1 MIDPLWRLMIVVLL
15 ILAEALVTCMESAL
29 KKANECFFEK
39 KVEERDGE
47 FFTGHAP
54 NYTKVYACG
63 ENLHNEIKDVE
74 ITEVYRDGVLGR
86 IL

>member
-39 KVEERDGE
+39 KVDR
-47 FFTGHAP
+47 
-54 NYTKVYACG
+54 NACG
-63 ENLHNEIKDVE
+63 CV
-74 ITEVYRDGVLGR
+74 GR
-86 IL
+86 FIAFSLYL